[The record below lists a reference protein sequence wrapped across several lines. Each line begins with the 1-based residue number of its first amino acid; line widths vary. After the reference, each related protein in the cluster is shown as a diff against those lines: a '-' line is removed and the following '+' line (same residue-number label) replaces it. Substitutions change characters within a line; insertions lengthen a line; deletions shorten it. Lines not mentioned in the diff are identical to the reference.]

1 MSTPAADLALR
12 LRRLAP
18 DDLARV
24 VEIDA
29 LHRGRPVPEYWT
41 RVCSD
46 FMGRGRDRVR
56 VALGAT
62 AGDALVGYVL
72 GEVRAFEFGSEPCGW
87 IFAIGVDPAFA
98 RAGVASALLGEAG
111 RRFAAA
117 GIRTLRT
124 MVSRDDVPVLS
135 FFRASGFRGG
145 AFVQLEVELPEE
157 VPG

>member
-1 MSTPAADLALR
+1 MSASAADLGLR

-29 LHRGRPVPEYWT
+29 LHRGRPVPSYWD

-46 FMGRGRDRVR
+46 FMSRGRDRVR
-56 VALGAT
+56 VALGAS
-62 AGDALVGYVL
+62 AGDELVGYVL

-87 IFAIGVDPAFA
+87 IFAIGVDPAFG
-98 RAGVASALLGEAG
+98 RSGVASALLGEAC

-124 MVSRDDVPVLS
+124 MVRRDDVPVLS
-135 FFRASGFRGG
+135 FFRASGFHGG
-145 AFVQLEVELPEE
+145 AFAQLEVELPEE